1 MQIKKKG
8 TGLVRECK
16 KCGAF
21 IARDTLRNVV
31 QDMRSVV
38 VMRCGNCG
46 ALYEVRKPMKIFA
59 D

>member
-16 KCGAF
+16 FCGAF
-21 IARDTLRNVV
+21 IARDTLKNVV
-31 QDMRSVV
+31 KDMRAVV